1 MEGVNLKKSLKDYKF
16 KGKRVLVRVDFN
28 VPLENGEVTDTNRI
42 EAALPTIKYLIGE
55 KAKVILMSHL
65 GRPKG
70 QVKEE
75 LKLDPVGKVLANL
88 LNKKVDKVDDCIG
101 DEVKEAVSNMKNGD
115 ILLLEN
121 TRFYKGEKENDPE
134 FAEKLAENADIF
146 VLDAFGAAHRAHA
159 STVGVT
165 KFLPSAAGFL
175 LMRELNALGD
185 VMENPESPFVAIMG
199 GAKISGKISVIENLL
214 NKVDYILT
222 GGGISNTFLKAQGY
236 EVGKSLVE
244 DDKLE
249 TARELMR
256 KAEEKDVQLLVPK
269 DVIIADK
276 FDKDANAKEVAVN
289 QIPKDW
295 QILDSGGT
303 ETLKEYTDIIKK
315 AKTVIWNGP
324 IGVFEFEK
332 FANGTNAIAKAL
344 AEIKGKTVIGGGE
357 SAAAVKKAGLIDKMT
372 HVSTGGGASLRFF
385 EGKPLPAVEAIDDLK

>member
-1 MEGVNLKKSLKDYKF
+1 MKKSLKDYNF
-16 KGKRVLVRVDFN
+16 KNKRVLVRVDFN
-28 VPLENGEVTDTNRI
+28 VPLEDGKVTDTNRI
-42 EAALPTIKYLIGE
+42 EAALPTIKYLINE
-55 KAKVILMSHL
+55 DAKVILMSHL

-70 QVKEE
+70 EVNEKF
-75 LKLDPVGKVLANL
+75 KMDPVGKELANL
-88 LNKKVDKVDDCIG
+88 LKKNVKKVDDCIG
-101 DEVKEAVSNMKNGD
+101 NEVKQAVEEMKTGEV
-115 ILLLEN
+115 LLLEN

-165 KFLPSAAGFL
+165 DYIPSAAGFL

-185 VMENPESPFVAIMG
+185 VMDNPEHPFVAIMG

-214 NKVDYILT
+214 DKVDYILT
-222 GGGISNTFLKAQGY
+222 GGGIANTFLKAQGY
-236 EVGKSLVE
+236 EVGNSLVE
-244 DDKLE
+244 NDKLE
-249 TARELMR
+249 VANELIR
-256 KAEEKDVQLLVPK
+256 KAQQKNVILLLPK

-276 FDKDANAKEVAVN
+276 FDKDAQAKEVLVSEVPN
-289 QIPKDW
+289 DW

-303 ETLKEYTDIIKK
+303 QTIKEYTKIIKN

-324 IGVFEFEK
+324 IGVFEFDK
-332 FANGTNAIAKAL
+332 FAKGTNEIAKAL
-344 AEIKGKTVIGGGE
+344 AETDGKTVIGGGE

-385 EGKPLPAVEAIDDLK
+385 EGKPLPAVEALDDLK

>member
-1 MEGVNLKKSLKDYKF
+1 MFPTLKKSLKDYDF

-28 VPLENGEVTDTNRI
+28 VPLEDGEVTDTNRI
-42 EAALPTIKYLIGE
+42 EAALPTIKYLMKE
-55 KAKVILMSHL
+55 DAKVILMSHL

-70 QVKEE
+70 EVKDEF
-75 LKLDPVGKVLANL
+75 KMDPVGKELANL
-88 LNKKVDKVDDCIG
+88 LNKKVVKVDDCIG
-101 DEVKEAVSNMKNGD
+101 DEVKKAVGNMSNGD
-115 ILLLEN
+115 VLLLEN
-121 TRFYKGEKENDPE
+121 TRFYPGEKENDPA

-165 KFLPSAAGFL
+165 EYLPSAAGFL
-175 LMRELNALGD
+175 LMRELNALGE
-185 VMENPESPFVAIMG
+185 VMDNPESPFVAIMG

-214 NKVDYILT
+214 DKVDYILT
-222 GGGISNTFLKAQGY
+222 GGGISNTFLKAQGF
-236 EVGKSLVE
+236 EVGESLVE

-249 TARELMR
+249 VARDLIT
-256 KAEEKDVQLLVPK
+256 KAKEKNVILLLPT
-269 DVIIADK
+269 DVIIADR
-276 FDKDANAKEVAVN
+276 FDKDAEAKEVAVDSV
-289 QIPKDW
+289 PKDW

-303 ETLKEYTDIIKK
+303 ETLKEYTKIIKN

-344 AEIKGKTVIGGGE
+344 AETEAKTVIGGGE
-357 SAAAVKKAGLIDKMT
+357 SAAAVKQAGLIDKMT

>member
-1 MEGVNLKKSLKDYKF
+1 VFPTLKKSLKDYDF

-28 VPLENGEVTDTNRI
+28 VPLEDGEVTDTNRI
-42 EAALPTIKYLIGE
+42 EAALPTIKYLME
-55 KAKVILMSHL
+55 EDSKVILMSHL

-70 QVKEE
+70 EVKDEF
-75 LKLDPVGKVLANL
+75 KMDPVGKELANL
-88 LNKKVDKVDDCIG
+88 LNKKVVKVDDCIG
-101 DEVKEAVSNMKNGD
+101 DEVKKAVGNMSNGD
-115 ILLLEN
+115 VLLLEN
-121 TRFYKGEKENDPE
+121 TRFYPGEKENDPA

-165 KFLPSAAGFL
+165 EYLPSAAGFL
-175 LMRELNALGD
+175 LMRELNALGK

-214 NKVDYILT
+214 DKVDYILT

-236 EVGKSLVE
+236 EVGESLVE

-249 TARELMR
+249 TARELIR
-256 KAEEKDVQLLVPK
+256 KATEKNVILLMPK
-269 DVIIADK
+269 DVIIADR
-276 FDKDANAKEVAVN
+276 FDKDAESKEVAVDSV
-289 QIPKDW
+289 PKDW

-303 ETLKEYTDIIKK
+303 ETLKEYTKIIKN

-344 AEIKGKTVIGGGE
+344 AETEARTVIGGGE
-357 SAAAVKKAGLIDKMT
+357 SAAAVKQAGLIDKMT

>member
-1 MEGVNLKKSLKDYKF
+1 LKKSLKDYKF
-16 KGKRVLVRVDFN
+16 KNKRVLVRVDFN
-28 VPLENGEVTDTNRI
+28 VPLEDGEVTDTNRI
-42 EAALPTIKYLIGE
+42 EAALPTIKYLMNE
-55 KAKVILMSHL
+55 DAKVILMSHL

-70 QVKEE
+70 EVNEKF
-75 LKLDPVGKVLANL
+75 KMDPVGKELANL
-88 LNKKVDKVDDCIG
+88 LKKNVKKVDDCIG
-101 DEVKEAVSNMKNGD
+101 NEVKQAVEEMKTGEV
-115 ILLLEN
+115 LLLEN

-165 KFLPSAAGFL
+165 EYIPSAAGFL

-185 VMENPESPFVAIMG
+185 VMDNPEHPFIAIMG

-214 NKVDYILT
+214 DKVDYILT
-222 GGGISNTFLKAQGY
+222 GGGIANTFLKAQGY
-236 EVGKSLVE
+236 EVGNSLVE
-244 DDKLE
+244 NDKLE
-249 TARELMR
+249 VANELIR
-256 KAEEKDVQLLVPK
+256 KAQQKNVILLLPK

-276 FDKDANAKEVAVN
+276 FDKDAQAKEVLVSEVPN
-289 QIPKDW
+289 DW

-303 ETLKEYTDIIKK
+303 QTIEEYTKIIKN

-324 IGVFEFEK
+324 IGVFEFDK
-332 FANGTNAIAKAL
+332 FAKGTNEIAKAL
-344 AEIKGKTVIGGGE
+344 AETDAKTVIGGGE

-385 EGKPLPAVEAIDDLK
+385 EGKPLPAVEALDDLK

>member
-1 MEGVNLKKSLKDYKF
+1 LKKSLKDYDF

-28 VPLENGEVTDTNRI
+28 VPLEDGEVTDTNRI
-42 EAALPTIKYLIGE
+42 EAALPTIKYLMKE
-55 KAKVILMSHL
+55 DAKVILMSHL

-70 QVKEE
+70 EVKDEF
-75 LKLDPVGKVLANL
+75 KMDPVGKELANL
-88 LNKKVDKVDDCIG
+88 LNKKVVKVDDCIG
-101 DEVKEAVSNMKNGD
+101 DEVKKAVGNMSNGD
-115 ILLLEN
+115 VLLLEN
-121 TRFYKGEKENDPE
+121 TRFYPGEKENDPA

-165 KFLPSAAGFL
+165 EYLPSAAGFL
-175 LMRELNALGD
+175 LMRELNALGE
-185 VMENPESPFVAIMG
+185 VMDNPESPFVAIMG

-214 NKVDYILT
+214 DKVDYILT
-222 GGGISNTFLKAQGY
+222 GGGISNTFLKAQGF
-236 EVGKSLVE
+236 EVGESLVE

-249 TARELMR
+249 VARDLIT
-256 KAEEKDVQLLVPK
+256 KAKEKNVILLLPT
-269 DVIIADK
+269 DVIIADR
-276 FDKDANAKEVAVN
+276 FDKDAEAKEVAVDSV
-289 QIPKDW
+289 PKDW

-303 ETLKEYTDIIKK
+303 ETLKEYTKIIKN

-344 AEIKGKTVIGGGE
+344 AETEAKTVIGGGE
-357 SAAAVKKAGLIDKMT
+357 SAAAVKQAGLIDKMT

>member
-1 MEGVNLKKSLKDYKF
+1 MKKSLKDYNF
-16 KGKRVLVRVDFN
+16 KNKRVLVRVDFN
-28 VPLENGEVTDTNRI
+28 VPIKDGKVTDTNRI
-42 EAALPTIKYLIGE
+42 EAALPTIKYLIKE

-70 QVKEE
+70 EVKEE
-75 LKLDPVGKVLANL
+75 LKLNPVGKELANL
-88 LNKKVDKVDDCIG
+88 LKKKVNKVDDCIG
-101 DEVKEAVSNMKNGD
+101 DEVKKAVFKMENGD
-115 ILLLEN
+115 VLLLEN

-134 FAEKLAENADIF
+134 FAKKLAKNADIF

-165 KFLPSAAGFL
+165 EYLPSAAGFL

-185 VMENPESPFVAIMG
+185 VIKNPESPFVAIMG

-236 EVGKSLVE
+236 EVGNSLVE

-249 TARELMR
+249 IARELIK
-256 KAEEKDVQLLVPK
+256 KAKEKNVKLLLPK
-269 DVIIADK
+269 DVIIADR
-276 FDKDANAKEVAVN
+276 FDKDAKTKEVTIDQV
-289 QIPKDW
+289 PKDW
-295 QILDSGGT
+295 EILDSGGT
-303 ETLKEYTDIIKK
+303 KTLKEYTDIIKK
-315 AKTVIWNGP
+315 AKTIIWNGP

-344 AEIKGKTVIGGGE
+344 AETSAKTVIGGGE

>member
-1 MEGVNLKKSLKDYKF
+1 MKKRLKDYNF

-28 VPLENGEVTDTNRI
+28 VPLEDGEVTDTNRI
-42 EAALPTIKYLIGE
+42 EASLPTIKYLVNEG
-55 KAKVILMSHL
+55 AKVILMSHL

-70 QVKEE
+70 EVKEE
-75 LKLDPVGKVLANL
+75 FKLDPVGKELANL
-88 LNKKVDKVDDCIG
+88 LNKKVAKVDDCIG
-101 DEVKEAVSNMKNGD
+101 SEVKKAVDSMNNGD

-134 FAEKLAENADIF
+134 FSKQLAENADIF

-165 KFLPSAAGFL
+165 EYLPSAAGFL
-175 LMRELNALGD
+175 LMRELNALGE

-214 NKVDYILT
+214 DKVDFILT
-222 GGGISNTFLKAQGY
+222 GGGIANTFLKAQGY
-236 EVGKSLVE
+236 EVGDSLVE
-244 DDKLE
+244 DDKLQVARDLISK
-249 TARELMR
+249 ARE
-256 KAEEKDVQLLVPK
+256 KNVILLLPK

-276 FDKDANAKEVAVN
+276 FDKDAEAKEVSVDQVPN
-289 QIPKDW
+289 DW

-303 ETLKEYTDIIKK
+303 QTLDEYKTVIMN
-315 AKTVIWNGP
+315 AKTVVWNGP

-332 FANGTNAIAKAL
+332 FAKGTNEIAKAL
-344 AEIKGKTVIGGGE
+344 AETDAKTVIGGGE
-357 SAAAVKKAGLIDKMT
+357 SAAAVKKAGLTDKMT

>member
-1 MEGVNLKKSLKDYKF
+1 MKKSLKDYNF
-16 KGKRVLVRVDFN
+16 KNKRVLVRVDFN
-28 VPLENGEVTDTNRI
+28 VPLEDGKVTDTNRI
-42 EAALPTIKYLIGE
+42 EAALPTIKYLMNE
-55 KAKVILMSHL
+55 DAKVILMSHL

-70 QVKEE
+70 EVNEKF
-75 LKLDPVGKVLANL
+75 KMDPVGKELANL
-88 LNKKVDKVDDCIG
+88 LKKNVKKVDDCIG
-101 DEVKEAVSNMKNGD
+101 NEVKQAVEEMKTGEV
-115 ILLLEN
+115 LLLEN

-165 KFLPSAAGFL
+165 EYIPSAAGFL

-185 VMENPESPFVAIMG
+185 VMDNPEHPFVAIMG

-214 NKVDYILT
+214 DKVDYILT
-222 GGGISNTFLKAQGY
+222 GGGIANTFLKAQGY
-236 EVGKSLVE
+236 EVGNSLVE

-249 TARELMR
+249 VANELIR
-256 KAEEKDVQLLVPK
+256 KAQQKNVILLLPK

-276 FDKDANAKEVAVN
+276 FDKDAQAKEVLVSEVPN
-289 QIPKDW
+289 DW

-303 ETLKEYTDIIKK
+303 QTIKEYTKIIKN

-324 IGVFEFEK
+324 IGVFEFDK
-332 FANGTNAIAKAL
+332 FAKGTNEIAKAL
-344 AEIKGKTVIGGGE
+344 AETDGKTVIGGGE

-385 EGKPLPAVEAIDDLK
+385 EGKPLPAVEALDDLK

>member
-1 MEGVNLKKSLKDYKF
+1 MFPTLKKSLKDYDF

-28 VPLENGEVTDTNRI
+28 VPLEDGEVTDTNRI
-42 EAALPTIKYLIGE
+42 EAALPTIKYLME
-55 KAKVILMSHL
+55 EDAKVILMSHL

-70 QVKEE
+70 EVKDEF
-75 LKLDPVGKVLANL
+75 KMDPVGKELANL
-88 LNKKVDKVDDCIG
+88 LNKKVVKVDDCIG
-101 DEVKEAVSNMKNGD
+101 DEVKKAVDDMSKGD
-115 ILLLEN
+115 VLLLEN
-121 TRFYKGEKENDPE
+121 TRFYPGEKENDPA

-165 KFLPSAAGFL
+165 EYLPSAAGFL
-175 LMRELNALGD
+175 LMRELNALGE
-185 VMENPESPFVAIMG
+185 VMDNPESPFVAIMG

-214 NKVDYILT
+214 DKVDYILT
-222 GGGISNTFLKAQGY
+222 GGGISNTFLKAQGF
-236 EVGKSLVE
+236 EVGESLVE

-249 TARELMR
+249 VARDLIK
-256 KAEEKDVQLLVPK
+256 KAKEKNVILLLPT
-269 DVIIADK
+269 DVIIADR
-276 FDKDANAKEVAVN
+276 FDKEAQAKEVAVDSV
-289 QIPKDW
+289 PKDW

-303 ETLKEYTDIIKK
+303 ETLKEYTKIIKN

-344 AEIKGKTVIGGGE
+344 AETEARTVIGGGE
-357 SAAAVKKAGLIDKMT
+357 SAAAVKQAGLIDKMT

>member
-1 MEGVNLKKSLKDYKF
+1 MKKSLKDYNF
-16 KGKRVLVRVDFN
+16 KNKRVLVRVDFN
-28 VPLENGEVTDTNRI
+28 VPLEDGKVTDTNRI
-42 EAALPTIKYLIGE
+42 EAALPTIKYLINE
-55 KAKVILMSHL
+55 DAKVILMSHL

-70 QVKEE
+70 EVNEKF
-75 LKLDPVGKVLANL
+75 KMDPVGKELANL
-88 LNKKVDKVDDCIG
+88 LKKNVKKVDDCIG
-101 DEVKEAVSNMKNGD
+101 NEVKQAVEEMKTGEV
-115 ILLLEN
+115 LLLEN

-165 KFLPSAAGFL
+165 EYIPSAAGFL

-185 VMENPESPFVAIMG
+185 VMDNPEHPFVAIMG

-214 NKVDYILT
+214 DKVDYILT
-222 GGGISNTFLKAQGY
+222 GGGIANTFLKAQGY
-236 EVGKSLVE
+236 EVGNSLVE

-249 TARELMR
+249 VANELIR
-256 KAEEKDVQLLVPK
+256 KAQQKNVILLLPK

-276 FDKDANAKEVAVN
+276 FDKDAQAKEVLVSEVPN
-289 QIPKDW
+289 DW

-303 ETLKEYTDIIKK
+303 QTIEEYTKIIKN

-324 IGVFEFEK
+324 VGVFEFDK
-332 FANGTNAIAKAL
+332 FANGTNKIAKAL
-344 AEIKGKTVIGGGE
+344 AETDAKTVIGGGE

-385 EGKPLPAVEAIDDLK
+385 EGKPLPAVEALEELK

>member
-1 MEGVNLKKSLKDYKF
+1 LKKSLKDYNF
-16 KGKRVLVRVDFN
+16 KNKRVLVRVDFN
-28 VPLENGEVTDTNRI
+28 VPLEDGKVTDTNRI
-42 EAALPTIKYLIGE
+42 EAALPTIKYLINE
-55 KAKVILMSHL
+55 DAKVILMSHL

-70 QVKEE
+70 EVNEKF
-75 LKLDPVGKVLANL
+75 KMDPVGKELANL
-88 LNKKVDKVDDCIG
+88 LKKNVKKVDDCIG
-101 DEVKEAVSNMKNGD
+101 NEVKQAVEEMKTGEV
-115 ILLLEN
+115 LLLEN

-165 KFLPSAAGFL
+165 EYIPSAAGFL

-185 VMENPESPFVAIMG
+185 VMDNPEHPFVAIMG

-214 NKVDYILT
+214 DKVDYILT
-222 GGGISNTFLKAQGY
+222 GGGIANTFLKAQGY
-236 EVGKSLVE
+236 EVGNSLVE

-249 TARELMR
+249 VANELIR
-256 KAEEKDVQLLVPK
+256 KAQQKNVILLLPK

-276 FDKDANAKEVAVN
+276 FDKDAQAKEVLVSEVPN
-289 QIPKDW
+289 DW

-303 ETLKEYTDIIKK
+303 QTIEEYTKIIKN

-324 IGVFEFEK
+324 VGVFEFDK
-332 FANGTNAIAKAL
+332 FANGTNKIAKAL
-344 AEIKGKTVIGGGE
+344 AETDAKTVIGGGE

-385 EGKPLPAVEAIDDLK
+385 EGKPLPAVEALEELK

>member
-1 MEGVNLKKSLKDYKF
+1 MFPTLKKSLKDYDF

-28 VPLENGEVTDTNRI
+28 VPLEDGEVTDTNRI
-42 EAALPTIKYLIGE
+42 EAALPTIKYLME
-55 KAKVILMSHL
+55 EDAKVILMSHL

-70 QVKEE
+70 EVKDEF
-75 LKLDPVGKVLANL
+75 KMDPVGKELANL
-88 LNKKVDKVDDCIG
+88 LNKKVVKVDDCIG
-101 DEVKEAVSNMKNGD
+101 DEVKKAVDDMSKGD
-115 ILLLEN
+115 VLLLEN
-121 TRFYKGEKENDPE
+121 TRFYPGEKENDPA

-165 KFLPSAAGFL
+165 EYLPSAAGFL
-175 LMRELNALGD
+175 LMRELNALGE
-185 VMENPESPFVAIMG
+185 VMDNPESPFVAIMG

-214 NKVDYILT
+214 DKVDYILT
-222 GGGISNTFLKAQGY
+222 GGGISNTFLKAQGF
-236 EVGKSLVE
+236 EVGESLVE

-249 TARELMR
+249 VARDLIK
-256 KAEEKDVQLLVPK
+256 KAKEKNVILLLPT
-269 DVIIADK
+269 DVIIADR
-276 FDKDANAKEVAVN
+276 FDKDAQAKEVAVDSV
-289 QIPKDW
+289 PKDW

-303 ETLKEYTDIIKK
+303 ETLKEYTKIIKN

-344 AEIKGKTVIGGGE
+344 AETEARTVIGGGE
-357 SAAAVKKAGLIDKMT
+357 SAAAVKQAGLIDKMT